1 MFISEVKLRV
11 RYGETD
17 RMGYAYYGHYA
28 EYFEV
33 ARVEA
38 LRTLGMNYKDMEDGG
53 IILPVHTFSVKYFK
67 PAFYDDMLTI
77 KCTVKEMPM
86 ARITF
91 HYETFNEK
99 NDLLNTGEVT
109 LAFIDKKLNK
119 PTPAPQEFIDKI
131 KKYFAPTLK
140 GE

>member
-17 RMGYAYYGHYA
+17 RMGYAYYGNYA

-38 LRTLGMNYKDMEDGG
+38 LRELGMNYKKMEDDG
-53 IILPVHTFSVKYFK
+53 IILPVYTFSVKYLK

-77 KCTVKEMPM
+77 KCAIKEMPK

-99 NDLLNTGEVT
+99 MDLLNTGEVT
-109 LAFIDKKLNK
+109 LVFIDKKLNK
-119 PTPAPQEFIDKI
+119 PIPAPQEFIDKI
-131 KKYFAPTLK
+131 KKYF
-140 GE
+140 